1 MEWIFEKLAT
11 TENLMLVGAI
21 FAVLQVV
28 KMVVPK
34 WASTKLGQRLTPII
48 PEVLGVGGALMGLG
62 SGNTWQEKIAMGL
75 MAGFAAS
82 KGFKVG
88 KTTVLGK
95 GISEIVVVKKEAK
108 PDDSEK
114 DQGA

>member
-1 MEWIFEKLAT
+1 MDWITQHLAT
-11 TENLMLVGAI
+11 KENLMLVGAI
-21 FAVLQVV
+21 FAVLQVL

-34 WASTKLGQRLTPII
+34 WAETKLGQRLIPII
-48 PEVLGVGGALMGLG
+48 PEFLGVGGALAGIS
-62 SGNTWQEKIAMGL
+62 SGTTWQEKVAIGL

-95 GISEIVVVKKEAK
+95 GIEGKEKVDSPKK
-108 PDDSEK
+108 P
-114 DQGA
+114 GA